1 MAMHLRDTALALFNS
16 RLQERG
22 RPVPA
27 LDLAPSPDLGAEGF
41 RLEDAGPGLRLAFA
55 DERGLLYG
63 LGKLLREPA
72 WRGTSVPRL
81 PVRGIYFASHFH
93 NWYHDA
99 PLAEVERYVEDLALW
114 GVNSLQVWLDLHHYT
129 GIDDP
134 AAVAM
139 TERLRAIL
147 AAGKRVGMA
156 AGLCSLANE
165 GYAGGP
171 PELRATWGRG
181 DFRLPAHYHTE
192 ICPHEP
198 GGMDLI
204 LRWAEERMRAFADLG
219 VEYYWLW
226 PYDQGGCCCPM
237 CHPWGAKGFLYTA
250 ERVARRARQVLP
262 GVKIVLCTWDFDAY
276 WPGEWEG
283 LDQALQ
289 GGQDWADL
297 ILADG
302 RDGHFP
308 PYPVEHGV
316 PAGLPLVGFPEI
328 SMSGC
333 CPWGGFGANPF
344 PGMIQGLWDQ
354 GKALL
359 SGGWPYSEG
368 IFDDLNKV
376 VCARLYWDPDRP
388 VAEIVREYAAAEF
401 SPEVVSAVEQAVAIL
416 ERTLPR
422 EQRTQDGVVRWV
434 LRDPEGAE
442 EAEALL
448 QAAEAKLDART
459 RQSWRWRILALR
471 GRLDAELVRNEG
483 QVSEAAEAA
492 LEELTAI
499 YHAGEACAWVAP
511 PTREA
516 LRAARQA

>member
-1 MAMHLRDTALALFNS
+1 MSTTNLRDTALQLFTT
-16 RLQERG
+16 RRQERG
-22 RPVPA
+22 LPA
-27 LDLAPSPDLGAEGF
+27 PPLDLALSPEIGAEGF
-41 RLEDAGPGLRLAFA
+41 RLADGPEGSLCLTAG
-55 DERGLLYG
+55 DDRGLLYG

-81 PVRGIYFASHFH
+81 PVRGIYFATHFH

-139 TERLRAIL
+139 IERLRAIL
-147 AAGKRVGMA
+147 AAAQRVGMA

-171 PELRATWGRG
+171 EALRATWGRG
-181 DFRLPAHYHTE
+181 DFVLPAHYHTE
-192 ICPHEP
+192 VCPHEP
-198 GGMDLI
+198 GGIDQI
-204 LRWAEERMRAFADLG
+204 VRWAEERMLAFADLG
-219 VEYYWLW
+219 VEYLWLW
-226 PYDQGGCCCPM
+226 PYDQGGCCCPL
-237 CHPWGAKGFLYTA
+237 CHPWGSNGFLYTA

-283 LDQALQ
+283 LDRAFRR
-289 GGQDWADL
+289 GQDWADL
-297 ILADG
+297 LLADG
-302 RDGHFP
+302 RDGSYP
-308 PYPVEHGV
+308 AYPVEHGV
-316 PAGLPLVGFPEI
+316 PDGLPLVGFPEI
-328 SMSGC
+328 SMYGC

-344 PGMIQGLWDQ
+344 PALIQGLWDQ

-376 VCARLYWDPDRP
+376 VCAQLYWDPDRP
-388 VAEIVREYAAAEF
+388 VGEIVREYVTGEF
-401 SPEVVSAVEQAVAIL
+401 APEVAEEVAAAVAIL

-422 EQRTQDGVVRWV
+422 ERQTRDGVTCWV
-434 LRDPEGAE
+434 LAHPEGAE
-442 EAEALL
+442 QAHALL
-448 QAAEAKLDART
+448 QSAAGKLDRRA
-459 RQSWRWRILALR
+459 QESWRWRILANRALV
-471 GRLDAELVRNEG
+471 DAELVRGEG
-483 QVSEAAEAA
+483 RLSAGAAQA
-492 LEELTAI
+492 LGELTAI
-499 YHAGEACAWVAP
+499 YHAHNAEGQVRP
-511 PTREA
+511 PRREG
-516 LRAARQA
+516 